1 MKHRFSLFIALM
13 GFFCVLAVSVPAS
26 ASSNTSPDIYAKAA
40 IAVDAQTGQ
49 ILYQKNAHQP
59 RAIASISKLMTV
71 YIVHHEIKQ
80 HRLAWGDKV
89 KITSA
94 LARLS
99 TASGLTNVPLKA
111 GRSYTVRELVN
122 ATLVASANAAALAL
136 GQKVAGSSTKFA
148 ELMNQTAHKMGIKDG
163 KFYNASGLTN
173 KLTGKLAL
181 QHVSANAE
189 NMLSASDVA
198 LVAKNLLKQFPKVT
212 HITKQTSGTFYGTQM
227 SGHNQLIG
235 DNNIAKGVQVDGLKT
250 GTSDKAGACF
260 VGSATQ
266 KGKHRIITVV
276 LGARNKSASDPARFI
291 QTAKLMRSVYT
302 TQHPIKIAA
311 GTKISGVGKVQI
323 PDGKQESITPV
334 TKATNLVWAA
344 NATKQN
350 HVSGKFVKKPAKL
363 ASPTKKNTVAGKVH
377 LRINDKRL
385 QYIGKSTGDFVM
397 VTKNS
402 VKKANPF
409 VRLWRAILRLF

>member
-1 MKHRFSLFIALM
+1 
-13 GFFCVLAVSVPAS
+13 
-26 ASSNTSPDIYAKAA
+26 
-40 IAVDAQTGQ
+40 
-49 ILYQKNAHQP
+49 
-59 RAIASISKLMTV
+59 MTV

-198 LVAKNLLKQFPKVT
+198 LVAKT
-212 HITKQTSGTFYGTQM
+212 
-227 SGHNQLIG
+227 
-235 DNNIAKGVQVDGLKT
+235 
-250 GTSDKAGACF
+250 C
-260 VGSATQ
+260 
-266 KGKHRIITVV
+266 
-276 LGARNKSASDPARFI
+276 
-291 QTAKLMRSVYT
+291 
-302 TQHPIKIAA
+302 
-311 GTKISGVGKVQI
+311 
-323 PDGKQESITPV
+323 
-334 TKATNLVWAA
+334 
-344 NATKQN
+344 
-350 HVSGKFVKKPAKL
+350 
-363 ASPTKKNTVAGKVH
+363 
-377 LRINDKRL
+377 
-385 QYIGKSTGDFVM
+385 
-397 VTKNS
+397 
-402 VKKANPF
+402 
-409 VRLWRAILRLF
+409 